1 MDLPDKTAPVS
12 AQPTPRQPLKPVI
25 SGVVAVKRPATRRF
39 LDFIFA
45 ESPKD
50 IAVKIGRDLLVPRA
64 KVAFLDAANGFL
76 SGMLLGNG
84 NANINILGS
93 STMRGGGMNYQAI
106 SSVGGM
112 TPMAQAMAANQAA
125 ASVGYQDLVVPT
137 QRDAEILLSNMF
149 ALLNKFNAVT
159 VADLKEMANQGTSIS
174 DNSYG
179 WRSLDGARIVAERNG
194 FSLQLPK
201 PTIVG

>member
-1 MDLPDKTAPVS
+1 MDLPDKTAPV
-12 AQPTPRQPLKPVI
+12 ANQQTPRQPQKPVI
-25 SGVVAVKRPATRRF
+25 AGVVAVKRPATRRF
-39 LDFIFA
+39 LDFVFA
-45 ESPKD
+45 ESPKA
-50 IAVKIGRDLLVPRA
+50 IAAKIGRELLVPRA

-76 SGMLLGNG
+76 SGMLLGQNG
-84 NANINILGS
+84 GINMLGQ

-106 SSVGGM
+106 SSGM
-112 TPMAQAMAANQAA
+112 TPMAQAMAVTQAQTNM
-125 ASVGYQDLVVPT
+125 GYQDLVVPT
-137 QRDAEILLSNMF
+137 QHDAEILLSNMF

-159 VADLKEMANQGTSIS
+159 VADLKEMANMTTSIS